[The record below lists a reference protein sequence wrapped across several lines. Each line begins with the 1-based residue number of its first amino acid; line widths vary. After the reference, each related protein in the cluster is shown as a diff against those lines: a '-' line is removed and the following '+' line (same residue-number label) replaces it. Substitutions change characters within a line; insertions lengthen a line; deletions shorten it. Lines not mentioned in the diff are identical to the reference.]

1 MTSSAHNVLGA
12 LTAFLVV
19 LLATPSLIKVAK
31 LKHLVDE
38 PGEARKLHLR
48 SVPTIGGIIIFSSII
63 FSYSLWFPDIGN
75 DLHQS
80 IREFKYIIASLIIL
94 FFIGVK
100 DDIIGT
106 APVKKLLAHIVV
118 AFILVLMG
126 ETQIKSMH
134 GIFGV
139 YEIPEW
145 ARIFLSVF
153 VYIVIVN
160 AFNLI
165 DGVDGLAAGI
175 GVICSVFFGVWF
187 ITVSNDTMALLSFIL
202 AGSLL
207 GFLLFNFSPARI
219 FMGDSGS
226 LTIGC
231 IISVLV
237 IHMIETPMKNIPDE
251 LSNHSVPILAM
262 AILVYPLIDTL
273 RIFFVRATKG
283 QSPFHADKNHLHH
296 RLIASGLS
304 HSATVLTLYAYNIT
318 VVAAAFFFGYLD
330 PTLAFFL
337 SLAVAVML
345 AGSFFLLKTKK

>member
-1 MTSSAHNVLGA
+1 
-12 LTAFLVV
+12 
-19 LLATPSLIKVAK
+19 
-31 LKHLVDE
+31 
-38 PGEARKLHLR
+38 
-48 SVPTIGGIIIFSSII
+48 
-63 FSYSLWFPDIGN
+63 
-75 DLHQS
+75 
-80 IREFKYIIASLIIL
+80 
-94 FFIGVK
+94 
-100 DDIIGT
+100 
-106 APVKKLLAHIVV
+106 KKLLAHIVV

-134 GIFGV
+134 GIFGI

-231 IISVLV
+231 II
-237 IHMIETPMKNIPDE
+237 
-251 LSNHSVPILAM
+251 
-262 AILVYPLIDTL
+262 
-273 RIFFVRATKG
+273 
-283 QSPFHADKNHLHH
+283 
-296 RLIASGLS
+296 
-304 HSATVLTLYAYNIT
+304 
-318 VVAAAFFFGYLD
+318 
-330 PTLAFFL
+330 
-337 SLAVAVML
+337 
-345 AGSFFLLKTKK
+345 